1 VRRALSVSVEIG
13 LQRLPFNCSERHK
26 SGQSA
31 GFSQSDA
38 LRARKLAFVC
48 SPRTS
53 STFSHGLGQQRK
65 FADLAR
71 HGPLSQSSLLKAS
84 VLGWPDER
92 PQTKGNQA
100 KES

>member
-1 VRRALSVSVEIG
+1 LLANAAIALQQGHV
-13 LQRLPFNCSERHK
+13 
-26 SGQSA
+26 A
-31 GFSQSDA
+31 M
-38 LRARKLAFVC
+38 
-48 SPRTS
+48 
-53 STFSHGLGQQRK
+53 GQQRK